1 VDDDELP
8 PPPSPEDVTN
18 LLRRGDD
25 PVAREALLKVVY
37 DELRRRAGAM
47 MRRESAGHT
56 LQPTA
61 LVHEAWFRLVGQND
75 VDWQGRAHFFG
86 IATQMMRRVLLDHAR
101 RRLREKRG
109 GDVVKVSLEDG
120 MPLSVERP
128 KDVVAVD
135 EALARLGQLDE
146 RQAKIVELRFFGGLS
161 VEEVAE
167 VLGVSKRTV
176 EADWTMAKAWLRREL
191 AP

>member
-1 VDDDELP
+1 MVDDA
-8 PPPSPEDVTN
+8 PPSPEDVTK
-18 LLRRGDD
+18 LLKRGDD
-25 PVAREALLKVVY
+25 PEAHQALLKVVY

-47 MRRESAGHT
+47 MRRESSAHT

-61 LVHEAWFRLVGQND
+61 LVHEAWFRLVGQHD
-75 VDWQGRAHFFG
+75 VDWQSRAHFFG
-86 IATQMMRRVLLDHAR
+86 VATQMMRRVLLDHAR

-128 KDVVAVD
+128 KDVVALD
-135 EALARLGQLDE
+135 AALALLAQLDA

-161 VEEVAE
+161 VDEAAE